1 MANGDRS
8 RKRGEK
14 DKVKDGGEEERVEE
28 ADFEAIATDGAA
40 AAVFFLFLFLFLFL
54 FFFVA

>member
-40 AAVFFLFLFLFLFL
+40 AAVFFLFLFLFLF
-54 FFFVA
+54 FFVA